1 MARMNKTITAI
12 MGGTF
17 DPVHLGHMSFA
28 RDVLEQTEVQQ
39 VVFMP
44 AKLQPFKLDVK
55 MSSFEDRAAMLE
67 LACDSMNEELAGSQ
81 KNVSVSTL
89 ENDLSGVSY
98 TYRTLD
104 EFRKRYPGKSPGS
117 ELFFITGTDTFTA
130 LGTWKCHEHLLKE
143 NSFIVGV
150 RPGYPDDDI
159 YRKKEEY
166 ESKYGTKVLVIS
178 NTPVDLSATEIRND
192 IAAGRSVSG
201 KVTEQVMSYIA
212 EHSLYR

>member
-1 MARMNKTITAI
+1 MNKTITAI

-104 EFRKRYPGKSPGS
+104 EFRKKQGK
-117 ELFFITGTDTFTA
+117 
-130 LGTWKCHEHLLKE
+130 
-143 NSFIVGV
+143 
-150 RPGYPDDDI
+150 
-159 YRKKEEY
+159 
-166 ESKYGTKVLVIS
+166 
-178 NTPVDLSATEIRND
+178 
-192 IAAGRSVSG
+192 
-201 KVTEQVMSYIA
+201 
-212 EHSLYR
+212 

>member
-1 MARMNKTITAI
+1 
-12 MGGTF
+12 
-17 DPVHLGHMSFA
+17 
-28 RDVLEQTEVQQ
+28 
-39 VVFMP
+39 MP

-104 EFRKRYPGKSPGS
+104 EFRKRYPGTSSGS